1 MLRRAEQSLMMFSFG
16 EFIHRLTAMQI
27 VASNEMCLISQK
39 WLLSII
45 WNPGKLLSETM
56 STPNCC

>member
-39 WLLSII
+39 YMVVVHNLESRKVI
-45 WNPGKLLSETM
+45 K
-56 STPNCC
+56 